1 MTVSTLSKNRLFF
14 DQHLETIASGDI
26 ETMVDRD
33 YAEDA
38 VLTTFFNGFAD
49 QPAPITVK
57 GRPEIKKFFKKYM
70 GVIGEIDVKTLNF
83 TETNSDVFFQATF
96 TCDLGLMTVGD
107 AWVMKNGKIATH
119 FGFFA

>member
-1 MTVSTLSKNRLFF
+1 MIVSTISKNRLFF
-14 DQHLETIASGDI
+14 DQHLEAIAAGDI
-26 ETMVDRD
+26 EKMVNRD
-33 YAEDA
+33 YAEGA

-57 GRPEIKKFFKKYM
+57 GRSEIKKFFKKYM
-70 GVIGEIDVKTLNF
+70 DVIGEIDVQTLDF
-83 TETNSDVFFQATF
+83 TEANGNVFFQATF

-107 AWVMKNGKIATH
+107 AWVMKEGKIATH